1 MTKREC
7 AVGAKRAGIK
17 DTSFTGLT
25 SIVSDGMKIG
35 SRVLPGDK
43 SACSNVG
50 KFWGIIRG
58 ECAEDNSEGRW
69 AG

>member
-17 DTSFTGLT
+17 GTSFPVLT
-25 SIVSDGMKIG
+25 FIMSDGMKIG
-35 SRVLPGDK
+35 GRVFPGNK

-50 KFWGIIRG
+50 DVRGIIGR
-58 ECAEDNSEGRW
+58 ECAEDNSKGRW
-69 AG
+69 AC